1 MDVTFLD
8 VTYLDV
14 TYLGLVSS
22 IDEHQGVLAGFAAV
36 VMDCGTVL
44 FPGKEAEQVEF
55 DLLTRLDFH
64 LPGAGD
70 GSNGHAVS
78 DLEREV
84 ATGSI
89 NGHVTRFD
97 TLATGPFRNY
107 KYRRAK
113 WLTQ

>member
-1 MDVTFLD
+1 M
-8 VTYLDV
+8 
-14 TYLGLVSS
+14 SS

-84 ATGSI
+84 ATGSF
-89 NGHVTRFD
+89 NSHVTRLHA
-97 TLATGPFRNY
+97 LATGPFRNY

-113 WLTQ
+113 WLIQCRISV